1 MPCAFATSGI
11 ASKLASTLANM
22 ILDFMPQSFE
32 LLGMASDVRWE
43 RHLRGGTVA
52 LERNEDMLSTTS
64 QRSPRNDRELKKMC

>member
-32 LLGMASDVRWE
+32 LLRMASDVRCE
-43 RHLRGGTVA
+43 GHLRGGTVA